1 MYKVLLTQK
10 GDLGHLQ
17 LSKRVAIFHSLFD
30 SSFNSVK
37 KFLSISICLLQQ
49 IFYFPFSQSQQL
61 LHLSPS
67 TPTDMWVPH
76 VIPFLSLLVP
86 LRRCH
91 HKSRCARDDG
101 GSAVRQHRRWHKMP
115 GAAWDG
121 TQHRHETSVATS
133 AANASGGRGPKLRP
147 EWREGVVAASGQA
160 AGVARSGGPSSGRS
174 GARGA

>member
-101 GSAVRQHRRWHKMP
+101 AARCDSTGAGTRCRGRRGTVRSTGTRRRW
-115 GAAWDG
+115 
-121 TQHRHETSVATS
+121 RRV
-133 AANASGGRGPKLRP
+133 RP
-147 EWREGVVAASGQA
+147 MQVVG
-160 AGVARSGGPSSGRS
+160 GGPSSGRS
-174 GARGA
+174 GVRGS